1 MPIGDPES
9 TIPCCECPTCRLVM
23 QKVQEA
29 IAGIGSEGRAGLVT
43 VRVSF
48 SAYKP
53 GPEWTLH
60 SANGTDVPP
69 EKRMPI
75 IHVGQAE

>member
-1 MPIGDPES
+1 MAIGDPES
-9 TIPCCECPTCRLVM
+9 TIPFCECPTCRLVM
-23 QKVQEA
+23 RKVQEA
-29 IAGIGSEGRAGLVT
+29 IDGIGSEGRAGVVT

-53 GPEWTLH
+53 GPEWTLY
-60 SANGTDVPP
+60 SAGGTNVSP